1 MFERIEAFFR
11 RLDTYTKVAPNQGM
25 VDTITEI
32 MVEVLNILAIVT
44 KEIKQGRMSKS
55 LL

>member
-1 MFERIEAFFR
+1 MFERMEAFFR

-25 VDTITEI
+25 VNTITEI

-44 KEIKQGRMSKS
+44 KEIKQSRMSKS

>member
-1 MFERIEAFFR
+1 MFERIETFFQ
-11 RLDTYTKVAPNQGM
+11 RLDTYTKVTPNQGM
-25 VDTITEI
+25 VNTITEI